1 MEFCKIQCPTG
12 KSELKHTQINPLKGD
27 SKYTMEACKLIR
39 YGPKSRAE
47 QQITSRR
54 KDVLKEIVSKF
65 HVTNVGARK
74 STSKLCFRTYRINL
88 HAFIMRKTSPFSSV
102 VKIFSHVEV
111 TCRTPG
117 LARFLD
123 RDPRPEIPA

>member
-1 MEFCKIQCPTG
+1 
-12 KSELKHTQINPLKGD
+12 
-27 SKYTMEACKLIR
+27 MEACKLIR
-39 YGPKSRAE
+39 HGPQSHPE

-74 STSKLCFRTYRINL
+74 STSNLCFRTYRINL
-88 HAFIMRKTSPFSSV
+88 HAFIMRKTSPFSSEI
-102 VKIFSHVEV
+102 KIFTQWHVEV
-111 TCRTPG
+111 TGRTPG

-123 RDPRPEIPA
+123 RDPRPEIPAYHGSRITDGS